1 MKKLII
7 IISFCLIF
15 TSLSVAKDHKLP
27 ELKTQIKTIIVFK
40 NGLGFFIREGE
51 TELQDNWAVT
61 ETVPKATLGTFWL
74 GTLHEGSYLEEAIAY
89 TEKLEKQSDAIS
101 IDELLAANIGKKITI
116 TAFNNDIIE
125 GTIKSIPKSRHLPSS
140 PPTHNHNA
148 PMPPLQSAL
157 IILETKDG
165 VVAFHKNQIKK
176 IEFSHDYSSE
186 ITVTE
191 EAKRIKFKLGGNANN
206 ARLSLSYLQKG
217 ISWMP
222 SYRVNIYEDDTA
234 RITMKSTLIN
244 DVEDLEDTDISFV
257 VGYPNFQFSDVLSPM
272 ALGQN
277 LNQFISALQR
287 GRNEFI
293 GHSPMS
299 NVMRQSVSFAAEM
312 RRDELDYNY
321 SSIEDWSGMPE
332 EDLFFYE
339 KKGVSLNKGERAY
352 YHIFSEEVD
361 CEHIYEWRVPNTT
374 EVDARGYQSSRNE
387 ETPEQVWHSL
397 KLTNSTHQPWTTAP
411 AFAIKAGKPIS
422 QDIINY
428 TPKGAT
434 TNLKLTVATDIKT
447 NRQEQEVERQRDI
460 KLYRYSY
467 DLVTVEGKLFVK
479 NHKNKNVT
487 MEITKM
493 LTGEVLEASHSPEI
507 TKIAAGIKFKG
518 VNNESEITWNFPL
531 KSGEEM
537 ELTYNYQVYVA
548 H

>member
-1 MKKLII
+1 MRELII
-7 IISFCLIF
+7 IISICLIF
-15 TSLSVAKDHKLP
+15 ASLSVAKNHTLP
-27 ELKTQIKTIIVFK
+27 ELKTQTKTIIVFK

-51 TELQDNWAVT
+51 TALQDNWAVT

-89 TEKLEKQSDAIS
+89 TENLEKQSEAIS
-101 IDELLAANIGKKITI
+101 IDELLAANIGKKIVI
-116 TAFNNDIIE
+116 TAFNNEIIE
-125 GTIKSIPKSRHLPSS
+125 GTIKSIPKSRHLPPSQ
-140 PPTHNHNA
+140 PAPHYNA
-148 PMPPLQSAL
+148 PMPPPQSAL
-157 IILETKDG
+157 IIIETNDG
-165 VVAFHKNQIKK
+165 VVAFNKNQIKK
-176 IEFSHDYSSE
+176 IEFPDDYSSE
-186 ITVTE
+186 VTVTE
-191 EAKRIKFKLGGNANN
+191 AAKRIKFKLGGNADN

-222 SYRVNIYEDDTA
+222 SYRVNIHEDDTA

-244 DVEDLEDTDISFV
+244 DVEDLEDTNIYFV
-257 VGYPNFQFSDVLSPM
+257 VGYPNFQFSDILSPM
-272 ALGQN
+272 ALEQN

-287 GRNEFI
+287 GRNEFM

-321 SSIEDWSGMPE
+321 SAIKDWSAMPE

-339 KKGVSLNKGERAY
+339 KTGVNLKKGERAY

-361 CEHIYEWRVPNTT
+361 CKHIYEWRVPNTT
-374 EVDARGYQSSRNE
+374 EVDARGYRNSQNE

-397 KLTNSTHQPWTTAP
+397 KLTNSTNQPWTTAP
-411 AFAIKAGKPIS
+411 AFAIKADKPIS

-479 NHKNKNVT
+479 NHKNKDVT
-487 MEITKM
+487 MEITKT

-518 VNNESEITWNFPL
+518 VNNESVITWNFPL
-531 KSGEEM
+531 KSGEER
-537 ELTYNYQVYVA
+537 ELTYKYQVYVA